1 MTAPLAK
8 SCYPIG
14 GIQYRGMLNARS
26 ERAPDGSIRVL
37 SPAVGL
43 WREPPPPGAL
53 VMPRGVIGL
62 LEVLGVQYLLCAD
75 EHSHGLVIGEIRAS
89 RAARVPVEHGQL
101 LLELDPS
108 VGAVVALEEE
118 AERPPDTEGLAF
130 RAPSSGRFYGRPAPD
145 RPPFVEAGTVVEPG
159 TTLCLLEIMKS
170 FHRISYAGSGL
181 PAKARITRVLPRDGA
196 DVEVGD
202 VLFELCDAGS

>member
-14 GIQYRGMLNARS
+14 GIQYRGLLSARS
-26 ERAPDGSIRVL
+26 ERGPDGNIRLV

-53 VMPRGVIGL
+53 VMPRGVIGF

-75 EHSHGLVIGEIRAS
+75 EHAHGLVIGEIKAS
-89 RAARVPVEHGQL
+89 RVARVPVEHGQI

-118 AERPPDTEGLAF
+118 AERPPDLEGLAF

-145 RPPFVEAGTVVEPG
+145 KPPFVEVGSVVEVG

-170 FHRISYAGSGL
+170 FHRISYGASGL
-181 PAKARITRVLPRDGA
+181 PARARISRVLHPDGA
-196 DVEVGD
+196 DVEVGE
-202 VLFELCDAGS
+202 VLFELADSS